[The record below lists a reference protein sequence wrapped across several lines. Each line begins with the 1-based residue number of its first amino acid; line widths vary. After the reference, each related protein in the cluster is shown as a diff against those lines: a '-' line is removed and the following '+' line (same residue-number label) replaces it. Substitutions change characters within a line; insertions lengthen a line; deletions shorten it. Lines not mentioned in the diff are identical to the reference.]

1 MYHLNKE
8 PDFQFNWIN
17 LRWEELSSGR
27 IEETQKM
34 DKQKPIGSI
43 DKDNAVTLIAWNV
56 YLMKLV
62 ISPVIEDKNCTIFP
76 LLVEYSLLSNTKYK
90 MYTQQLQAWHNH
102 TSSLLLSATYR
113 EMEESMFSRFL
124 YHLNT
129 LCVKLSCIRNQRYKS
144 S

>member
-1 MYHLNKE
+1 
-8 PDFQFNWIN
+8 
-17 LRWEELSSGR
+17 
-27 IEETQKM
+27 M

-90 MYTQQLQAWHNH
+90 MYTQQLQA
-102 TSSLLLSATYR
+102 
-113 EMEESMFSRFL
+113 
-124 YHLNT
+124 
-129 LCVKLSCIRNQRYKS
+129 
-144 S
+144 